1 MELDIKSKIFY
12 PSHGAGW
19 IVNYKTIEFCGEK
32 KKYCEFQFL
41 NNPITISTPVSNIE
55 QLKIRKTTPSRKI
68 KEILKAFSKKKSAK
82 PEAKTYNDFI
92 LKIKELDNSGDIT
105 SFVKIIQYCNYV
117 KKQREKE
124 GRIIPAN
131 IIKYIKTAQDYII
144 TELAV
149 QDDLTYE
156 KSREIFEKLT
166 GLTFEE

>member
-41 NNPITISTPVSNIE
+41 NNPITISTPIANLE
-55 QLKIRKTTPSRKI
+55 QLRIRNTIPTKKI
-68 KEILKAFSKKKSAK
+68 KEALKVLAAKKSVK
-82 PEAKTYNDFI
+82 PNTKTYNDFI
-92 LKIKELDNSGDIT
+92 STIKELDYSGDLEA
-105 SFVKIIQYCNYV
+105 FVKIIQYCNYV

-124 GRIIPAN
+124 GRIIPSN
-131 IIKYIKTAQDYII
+131 ITKYIKTAQDYII

-149 QDDLTYE
+149 QEDISYE
-156 KSREIFEKLT
+156 KSRETFEKIT
-166 GLTFEE
+166 NITVEQ